1 MRHER
6 LERPPARSR
15 TLSKCS
21 RTPQQIAALLVSL
34 LASMAGLIVWLSS
47 ERRGC
52 FHGIQLAKLTRV
64 ALTASLDVKRASQ
77 TQNTPRTTPELGV
90 WPEFAHLESENMVPY
105 WVPELGPERGGQF
118 KKYFFLWSSRWQHLE
133 AMCVM

>member
-1 MRHER
+1 M
-6 LERPPARSR
+6 
-15 TLSKCS
+15 
-21 RTPQQIAALLVSL
+21 PQRIAALLVSL

-47 ERRGC
+47 GRRGY

-105 WVPELGPERGGQF
+105 WVPELGPEIGGQF
-118 KKYFFLWSSRWQHLE
+118 KK
-133 AMCVM
+133 